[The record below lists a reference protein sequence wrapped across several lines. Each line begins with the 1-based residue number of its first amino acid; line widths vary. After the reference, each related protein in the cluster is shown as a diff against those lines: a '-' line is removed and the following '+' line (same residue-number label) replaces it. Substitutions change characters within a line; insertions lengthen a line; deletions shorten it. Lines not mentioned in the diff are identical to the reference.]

1 MRTPLAAL
9 AVGIA
14 AALSPAHPA
23 ARAAVQDASTP
34 EEIALTVGADGR
46 SVVREVRSAQLAA
59 GRSSLRVFDIAPQLL
74 PETVTLRALSQSEL
88 VRLAEQAAWFEVL
101 DVAKALENLA
111 GRPVELL
118 RFHESTVERLEGR
131 LLFPPVVG
139 SPTGERRLPL
149 YLEQGDGQI
158 RLLDDAEIVLDA
170 LPSGDWNRMRLDW
183 RVDCE
188 RADRYRFELLY
199 ATRGLAWRCDWL
211 LRASAE
217 HERGD
222 LSVVASISN
231 GCGHAFRGARLA
243 VQDGT
248 TLHPVAEG
256 ATLARAATLQVV
268 LAQLRDAPLTR
279 TPTFALPRH
288 DAPADALAA
297 AIASSPLRERFDF
310 ASDAAARIGRALPG
324 GAAQAIVLDTKN
336 RPWLGASSD
345 VAATDGTALPSFF
358 GAPLVGVRGVAHVQ
372 AHEGPGRVRWQV
384 KLESTRAEPLDV
396 EVAVPLE
403 EDERLLEPAG
413 PHRRSASHTFVR
425 SRVSSASPTTVT
437 VVVSRS

>member
-9 AVGIA
+9 AVVIA
-14 AALSPAHPA
+14 AALLEAGPA
-23 ARAAVQDASTP
+23 ARAAAQDASTP
-34 EEIALTVGADGR
+34 EEVALTVGADGR

-59 GRSSLRVFDIAPQLL
+59 GRSSLRVLDVAPQLL
-74 PETVTLRALSQSEL
+74 PETVSLRALSQPEL
-88 VRLAEQAAWFEVL
+88 LRLAEQAAWFEVL
-101 DVAKALENLA
+101 DVAKALEHLA

-118 RFHESTVERLEGR
+118 RFHESTVEKLEGR

-158 RLLDDAEIVLDA
+158 RLLDDAEVVLDA

-211 LRASAE
+211 LRASVE

-222 LSVVASISN
+222 LSVVASITN
-231 GCGHAFRGARLA
+231 GCGQAFRGARLA

-248 TLHPVAEG
+248 TLHPVADG
-256 ATLARAATLQVV
+256 ATLARESTLQVV

-279 TPTFALPRH
+279 TPTFALPRP
-288 DAPADALAA
+288 DAPAEALAA
-297 AIASSPLRERFDF
+297 AAAPAPLRERFDF

-324 GAAQAIVLDTKN
+324 GAAQAIVLDAKN
-336 RPWLGASSD
+336 RPWLGASGD
-345 VAATDGTALPSFF
+345 VAATRGTALPSFF
-358 GAPLVGVRGVAHVQ
+358 GAPVVGVRGVAQLQ
-372 AHEGPGRVRWQV
+372 AREAPGRARWQV
-384 KLESTRAEPLDV
+384 TLESTRSEPLDV
-396 EVAVPLE
+396 EVAVPLDE
-403 EDERLLEPAG
+403 EERLLEPAG
-413 PHRRSASHTFVR
+413 PYRRSASHAFVR
-425 SRVSSASPTTVT
+425 TRVSGASPTTVT